1 MNRLFRQS
9 KPGIS
14 GYVAL
19 VVFAATYFSAL
30 ALVLAAG

>member
-9 KPGIS
+9 KPGAT

-19 VVFAATYFSAL
+19 VIFAVAYLSAL
-30 ALVLAAG
+30 ALVLGAG